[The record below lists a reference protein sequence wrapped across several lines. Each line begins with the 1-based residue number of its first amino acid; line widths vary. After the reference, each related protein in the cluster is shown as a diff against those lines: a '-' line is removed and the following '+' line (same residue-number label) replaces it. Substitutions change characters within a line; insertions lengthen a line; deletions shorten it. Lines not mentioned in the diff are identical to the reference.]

1 MATKLYGTSIALPAP
16 FVAGSCD
23 PVDARL
29 VVENLSDITTNAGDT
44 FGTVTDYCKIYEGI
58 QVYVSS
64 VKATYMYVGPAV
76 AGSGILTTEAQK
88 AENWRKISSSTTSSD
103 QIEEAINNAEQN
115 AKDYADSKIS
125 ALDKNDTAVA
135 GQYIDSVSETDGII
149 TVTRKPVTSTNKSI
163 TIGTANG
170 LDVDVNIDDKTIVRD
185 GESGQLSVASSALV
199 QYVGENAINV
209 SEVSEE
215 GNTKTIS
222 LKLNTADKVLTQTN
236 DGLLANL
243 NLTWSSTDGLKLIGK
258 SGTVIATIAATD
270 FIKDGMLENVE
281 LKQATGEAPIDDE
294 AEGTFLVF
302 TFNTD
307 AGSKV
312 INLDVTSLIDV
323 YTAGNGIEVTGKV
336 ISVKRDG
343 SSEAFLTIGA
353 DGIKLSGVQDA
364 INTAQKTVQNAIDK
378 VESSVGLGT
387 DGTFTAPVSATY
399 VNDATSVMDAIT
411 QLDTQA
417 KANADAI
424 DAVKN
429 AAISV
434 VQGNGISV
442 TGSGTAKTITAVAK
456 ADDPVIEVT
465 AEGIKIKDKAVWDCG
480 EY

>member
-29 VVENLSDITTNAGDT
+29 IVETFTDLTTNAGDT
-44 FGTVTDYCKIYEGI
+44 FGVISDTYCKVYEGLT
-58 QVYVSS
+58 VYVSDE
-64 VKATYMYVGPAV
+64 KATYMYVGGYDAN
-76 AGSGILTTEAQK
+76 GILLTDVQNPS
-88 AENWRKISSSTTSSD
+88 NWRKTSDSSTSSTEVASKLEE
-103 QIEEAINNAEQN
+103 IEE
-115 AKDYADSKIS
+115 KITQVS
-125 ALDKNDTAVA
+125 VVNTD
-135 GQYIDSVSETDGII
+135 GSISVSAA
-149 TVTRKPVTSTNKSI
+149 TSTG
-163 TIGTANG
+163 TPIGVKIRST
-170 LDVDVNIDDKTIVRD
+170 D
-185 GESGQLSVASSALV
+185 
-199 QYVGENAINV
+199 NA
-209 SEVSEE
+209 
-215 GNTKTIS
+215 
-222 LKLNTADKVLTQTN
+222 LKLDPSTGLYVDSNEIPQYTGSGAIAITGSNPNKVVSLTIDGTDQVLTQTVS
-236 DGLLANL
+236 GIKT
-243 NLTWSSTDGLKLIGK
+243 NLTLNWSSGTGLQLVGK
-258 SGTVIATIAATD
+258 DSQVLATVPAAD
-270 FIKDGMLENVE
+270 FIKDGMLQNVE
-281 LKQATGEAPIDDE
+281 LKTASAEEPVGEAQS
-294 AEGTFLVF
+294 GTFLVF

-307 AGSKV
+307 AGSNV

-343 SSEAFLTIGA
+343 SSETFLTIGA

-364 INTAQKTVQNAIDK
+364 INTAQQTVQNAIDK

-424 DAVKN
+424 DAVRD

-434 VQGNGISV
+434 VAGNGISV

-456 ADDPVIEVT
+456 PSDPMIEVS
-465 AEGIKIKDKAVWDCG
+465 AEGIGLKDDAVFDCG
-480 EY
+480 TY